1 MSGWMFEMW
10 KWNGWALLAGCLLDW
25 AIGDPAWLPHPV
37 RLMGRMIGG
46 LENGIRK
53 ALKIPARQA
62 ASPQARQ
69 AASPQAGQS
78 EPPQAPQPAPTQARR
93 ELLGGALLAAALCGI
108 WAVLPALFFLAAYRV
123 GGKPLL
129 FFVQAFFCGQ
139 LLAAKD
145 LAKESMAVARRLEA
159 GDTEGARQAV
169 SMIVGRD
176 TEALDRAGI
185 SRAAVETV
193 AENASDGVAAPLL
206 YMAFL
211 GPLGGAVYKA
221 VNTMDSMVGYKNSR
235 YLYFGRAAAR
245 LDDALNFIP
254 ARINGLLMVGAAWIL
269 PGFDGRNAWR
279 IFKRDRKRHA
289 SPNAA
294 HGEAACAGALHLRLA
309 GDAWYFGELHKK
321 PFLGDGDRPV
331 EAGDIRRANRLMFT
345 AEGMLAAALAA
356 ALVVCAVLDSCS

>member
-53 ALKIPARQA
+53 ALKIPA
-62 ASPQARQ
+62 
-69 AASPQAGQS
+69 
-78 EPPQAPQPAPTQARR
+78 PQPAPMQARR
-93 ELLGGALLAAALCGI
+93 ELLGGALLASSLCGI
-108 WAVLPALFFLAAYRV
+108 WAVLPALFFLAAYRI

-159 GDTEGARQAV
+159 GDTEGARKAV

-176 TEALDRAGI
+176 TESLDRAGI
-185 SRAAVETV
+185 TRAAVETV
-193 AENASDGVAAPLL
+193 AENASDGVAAPFL

-269 PGFDGRNAWR
+269 SGFDGRNAWR

-289 SPNAA
+289 SPNGPTGRRPAP
-294 HGEAACAGALHLRLA
+294 GPFICAWQATPGILESCIKNRFWATGTARWRLA
-309 GDAWYFGELHKK
+309 IYGGRT
-321 PFLGDGDRPV
+321 G
-331 EAGDIRRANRLMFT
+331 
-345 AEGMLAAALAA
+345 
-356 ALVVCAVLDSCS
+356 